1 MLTGLFLLQDKDSHV
16 LLMKYS
22 FFQEMGIYQNH
33 LIWSKLLGMGYQDE
47 DFFLFYSF
55 MMLQVVEWVP
65 YFAATPGK
73 TGDSGSLSLW
83 HTSKHCRQDPS
94 EPYFLL
100 PFLFFFSFL
109 FLHLLLYALHSS
121 PLFYPASLLLFTFFL
136 IPSHHQFI

>member
-55 MMLQVVEWVP
+55 MMLQVVE
-65 YFAATPGK
+65 
-73 TGDSGSLSLW
+73 
-83 HTSKHCRQDPS
+83 
-94 EPYFLL
+94 
-100 PFLFFFSFL
+100 
-109 FLHLLLYALHSS
+109 
-121 PLFYPASLLLFTFFL
+121 
-136 IPSHHQFI
+136 